1 MSNSNKKLNI
11 LVIEDNELEGNSA
24 KAQLKAHNVTVV
36 KDFYSFEKVWGQGG
50 NRESWGIGWDIVL
63 TDLNFPVDST
73 SDFKSSAGVPEN
85 QPQPIGAIIVL
96 MAQTAKVPVKMLS
109 KHGDTVNY
117 PLEAMNIAVTV
128 ESGVD
133 GRILVDTTSLEGLAI
148 IEEYQAL
155 QSASAEEGKRIMF
168 MCERKEDF
176 WQKLEESETL
186 QRWKRRQSEL
196 ASIDPD
202 HVYEKEKNTWTNT
215 VWAKNWGGA
224 LQLLLSNK

>member
-50 NRESWGIGWDIVL
+50 NRESWGIGWDVVL

-73 SDFKSSAGVPEN
+73 SDFKSSAGIPQN

-117 PLEAMNIAVTV
+117 PLEAMNIAVSG

-133 GRILVDTTSLEGLAI
+133 GQILVDATSLEGLAI
-148 IEEYQAL
+148 IEEHQAL
-155 QSASAEEGKRIMF
+155 QWASASEERRIIR
-168 MCERKEDF
+168 EHGEDF
-176 WQKLEESETL
+176 MQILEESEVL
-186 QRWKRRQSEL
+186 QRWEARRSEL
-196 ASIDPD
+196 ASIDPN
-202 HVYEKEKNTWTNT
+202 HVYDEEKNTWANT
-215 VWAKNWGGA
+215 IEVKNWGGA